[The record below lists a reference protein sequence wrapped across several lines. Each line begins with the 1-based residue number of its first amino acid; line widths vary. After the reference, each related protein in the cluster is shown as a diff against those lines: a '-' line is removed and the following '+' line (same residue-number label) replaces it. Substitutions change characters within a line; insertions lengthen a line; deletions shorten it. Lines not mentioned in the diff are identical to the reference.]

1 MAAKGKGGY
10 GGNAQ
15 RGRPLSTNMH
25 WTPPADEEDDE
36 EVNTFDELRK
46 MRNELLGYEGE
57 PAARCHT
64 VCVIEKQTAS
74 HSTTMSST
82 TWSGRR
88 WLGSETVGA
97 RRRPANNTG
106 VEHMDH
112 AESVGA
118 RRRPAVT
125 GVEHMEHAE

>member
-82 TWSGRR
+82 TRSGRR
-88 WLGSETVGA
+88 WLELETVWA
-97 RRRPANNTG
+97 RRRPADTA
-106 VEHMDH
+106 VEHMEH
-112 AESVGA
+112 AETVGA
-118 RRRPAVT
+118 HRRSADT